1 MPFLLDSFLIIKCPH
16 SSGNSLRILCA
27 RFPMGTETGGPSMGT
42 GKRGL
47 NLSQPCV
54 SPHSSFQVRFPQSP
68 LPNKSRRSQP
78 AGAFLPLSQSHN
90 PLLPDPQVRQFQEMF
105 WISKI
110 TTHLAEGSRRNK
122 EHSRGSGETAQLPH
136 KHDGLSLNL

>member
-1 MPFLLDSFLIIKCPH
+1 MSFLLDSFLIIKCPH

-27 RFPMGTETGGPSMGT
+27 RLPHGHRDRWALHGDRKERPEPLSTLRIPTLLLPSPIPTEPTAQQIT
-42 GKRGL
+42 
-47 NLSQPCV
+47 
-54 SPHSSFQVRFPQSP
+54 
-68 LPNKSRRSQP
+68 RSQP

-122 EHSRGSGETAQLPH
+122 EHSRGSGEMAQLPH